1 MMDDMWGTILIS
13 ISSALLGGGGL
24 AALLRARVQNQVDL
38 LQLQINRV
46 AALEQQ
52 LVELDRRNDD
62 LIARNAE
69 LMGQIAS
76 LRTENEMLSKRLEVQ
91 RVLIDDLQQKV
102 ARLSIIEDENAQL
115 RQQLQI
121 ERAKRELCE
130 REVITLREQISTLR
144 MPS

>member
-1 MMDDMWGTILIS
+1 MWGTILIS